1 MAKKKKNNEQL
12 PEGMSRR
19 QAKLAARA
27 AERAKLQ
34 KDPRPYDGFAMEADL
49 IALQEFVPS
58 AHFTPE
64 VKGIDRKVSIV
75 SVLPGAVAALLR
87 SAEDGGDA
95 YVALQTQHRGNNP
108 HRDLAFVLNWVKS
121 AEPGQSLE
129 VGIADGSEPELTE
142 FLDKSTQEDI
152 TVSQD
157 FNWWLTEAQQGNPQV
172 MATLQRANDSVLPS
186 HRVDAD
192 IKGAA
197 WWIDPG
203 EKAHIRWVRQE
214 DEIEL
219 LNALARLHAAG
230 ELHLGEGSKFAGVF
244 RTHGVLVPVWD
255 LDNTREYG
263 AWTAGLEA
271 LDRKLDAALG
281 NSEALTAD
289 EQKAKQTIISRE
301 VTIR

>member
-1 MAKKKKNNEQL
+1 MMSPHIPKGKISAVAKKKKNNEQL

-58 AHFTPE
+58 AYFTPE
-64 VKGIDRKVSIV
+64 VKGIDRKVNIA

-87 SAEDGGDA
+87 SAEDGGEA
-95 YVALQTQHRGNNP
+95 FVALQTQHRGNNP
-108 HRDLAFVLNWVKS
+108 HRDLAYVLNWVKN

-129 VGIADGSEPELTE
+129 VGIAD
-142 FLDKSTQEDI
+142 
-152 TVSQD
+152 
-157 FNWWLTEAQQGNPQV
+157 A
-172 MATLQRANDSVLPS
+172 VLPS
-186 HRVDAD
+186 HRIEAD

-197 WWIDPG
+197 WWIDPS

-214 DEIEL
+214 DENQL
-219 LNALARLHAAG
+219 LDALARLHAAG

-255 LDNTREYG
+255 LDNTKEYNS
-263 AWTAGLEA
+263 WSAGLEA
-271 LDRKLDAALG
+271 LDKKLDEALG
-281 NSEALTAD
+281 SSDALTAD